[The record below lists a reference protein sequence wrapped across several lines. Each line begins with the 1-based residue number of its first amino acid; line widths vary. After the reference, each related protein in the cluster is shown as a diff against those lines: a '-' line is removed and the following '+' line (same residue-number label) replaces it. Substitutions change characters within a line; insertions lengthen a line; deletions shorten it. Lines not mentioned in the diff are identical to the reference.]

1 MNGPLGGRDPIAELV
16 GLLSRL
22 PGVGERTAARLTYF
36 ILGMSREF
44 AEALGRALIELH
56 DRVRRCDECGN
67 YATAALCAICSD
79 PRRDAA
85 QICVVARP
93 PDVAA
98 LERGGS
104 FRGRYHVLHALLAPL
119 EGVGPEALG
128 LHKLVDRVQRGG
140 VSEVIVATPLSVEG
154 EATALYLA
162 QELRPLGVRCTRIA
176 SGLPHGGELEFS
188 DQITLARALEGRRD
202 L

>member
-1 MNGPLGGRDPIAELV
+1 MNDPIAELV
-16 GLLSRL
+16 GLLARL
-22 PGVGERTAARLTYF
+22 PGIGERTAARLAYHV
-36 ILGMSREF
+36 LGTPREYADALSRS
-44 AEALGRALIELH
+44 LGELH
-56 DRVRRCDECGN
+56 DRVRRCEECGN
-67 YATAALCAICSD
+67 YATEARCAICAD
-79 PRRDAA
+79 ARRDSS

-93 PDVAA
+93 PDLAA

-119 EGVGPEALG
+119 DGVGPEALG
-128 LHKLVDRVQRGG
+128 LSRLVERVQRGG

-162 QELRPLGVRCTRIA
+162 QELRAIGVRCTRIA

-188 DQITLARALEGRRD
+188 DQITITRALEGRRE